1 MRPNKVLLFFAALIL
16 FAPACITGNPLQPT
30 PAAAPTEALTIT
42 PSPTRTAI
50 PSPLPAYPT
59 GESIPL
65 WVTDFADPILAEVA
79 DRKPDFE
86 DDFSRNRG
94 WLNMMPGLVWPLYA
108 ERYDGMLFLRLP
120 EGTKDSILYNSR
132 INRRNFVLTLEFRF
146 VHNQPDDAVR
156 FQFSQPPDQSIAFD
170 FSNNRNWKFQWGSE
184 NNLQSTA
191 GIYDHFPPERIP
203 LTIIM
208 NGTQCAV
215 YLNSDPLTYSSN
227 CRINPLHE
235 SAVTFR
241 LLSDN
246 GSDVTANFDNLNL
259 WDLDN
264 IPNLP

>member
-1 MRPNKVLLFFAALIL
+1 MRPNKVLLFFAALNL
-16 FAPACITGNPLQPT
+16 FAAACITGNPLQPT

-156 FQFSQPPDQSIAFD
+156 SNLASLQIKALPSIFQIIETGNFNGVLKITCNPPLAYTTIFRPNASLSQ
-170 FSNNRNWKFQWGSE
+170 
-184 NNLQSTA
+184 
-191 GIYDHFPPERIP
+191 
-203 LTIIM
+203 
-208 NGTQCAV
+208 
-215 YLNSDPLTYSSN
+215 
-227 CRINPLHE
+227 
-235 SAVTFR
+235 
-241 LLSDN
+241 LL
-246 GSDVTANFDNLNL
+246 
-259 WDLDN
+259 
-264 IPNLP
+264 